1 MLHQLLRPVAA
12 TPTGLDCER
21 AVNVTDMAPP
31 FHELII
37 AGQRRPA
44 ADGAPFTTYNPA
56 TGEALGEVAQ
66 AGGADLDAALDAAR
80 TSFADGLGEWAT
92 TSATERGKVLANAA
106 RLIRER
112 ADTFAD
118 TEVADA
124 GHTITDARWEAGAM
138 ADVFDYYAGAANKH
152 FGDVIPVRDPG
163 MMTVSRVPVGVCALV
178 VPWNFPSY
186 IATWKLGPALAAG
199 NSVIVKPASL
209 TPLGALLLGQ
219 VLVDAGVPSGC
230 VSVLPGPGSTLGS
243 ALVSDPRVDKVSFT
257 GDTSTGTSILMSAA
271 PNITRVSLELGGK
284 SAAVVFDDGDVA
296 LAAAEIPISVFANA
310 GQDCCARSRVLV
322 QRSVLGEFTDA
333 LVERTKA
340 LRVGD
345 PTDPETEIGPM
356 ISAGQRDQAVDYLSI
371 GAAEGARLV
380 TGGETADPGFFMNPA
395 VLTNVANDS
404 RVGQEEIFG
413 PVAAVIAFDDEA
425 EAIRLA
431 NDSPYGLSGSVW
443 TGDVGRALRVSRSIR
458 TGVLSVNSN
467 SSVRYEAPFGGF
479 KQSGMG
485 RELGMAALDHYTESK
500 MVFFAER

>member
-1 MLHQLLRPVAA
+1 
-12 TPTGLDCER
+12 
-21 AVNVTDMAPP
+21 
-31 FHELII
+31 
-37 AGQRRPA
+37 
-44 ADGAPFTTYNPA
+44 
-56 TGEALGEVAQ
+56 
-66 AGGADLDAALDAAR
+66 
-80 TSFADGLGEWAT
+80 
-92 TSATERGKVLANAA
+92 
-106 RLIRER
+106 
-112 ADTFAD
+112 
-118 TEVADA
+118 VADA

-152 FGDVIPVRDPG
+152 FGDVIPVRDAG
-163 MMTVSRVPVGVCALV
+163 MMTCQPRADRGVRPGGAVELSV
-178 VPWNFPSY
+178 Y

-209 TPLGALLLGQ
+209 TPLGALLFGQ
-219 VLVDAGVPSGC
+219 VLVDAGVPASGC

-243 ALVSDPRVDKVSFT
+243 TLVADPRVDKVSFT

-284 SAAVVFDDGDVA
+284 SAAVVFDDADVA

-322 QRSVLGEFTDA
+322 QQLGDG
-333 LVERTKA
+333 
-340 LRVGD
+340 RVHRRARRANQGAAGGRPNRPGD
-345 PTDPETEIGPM
+345 RDRPDDLGR
-356 ISAGQRDQAVDYLSI
+356 SAGSQRWTTSSM

-380 TGGETADPGFFMNPA
+380 IGGETADPGYFMNPA

-425 EAIRLA
+425 EAMRLA
-431 NDSPYGLSGSVW
+431 NDSPYGLSGSLW
-443 TGDVGRALRVSRSIR
+443 TGDVGRALRVSRAIR

-500 MVFFAER
+500 MVFFSER

>member
-1 MLHQLLRPVAA
+1 M
-12 TPTGLDCER
+12 
-21 AVNVTDMAPP
+21 
-31 FHELII
+31 
-37 AGQRRPA
+37 
-44 ADGAPFTTYNPA
+44 
-56 TGEALGEVAQ
+56 
-66 AGGADLDAALDAAR
+66 
-80 TSFADGLGEWAT
+80 
-92 TSATERGKVLANAA
+92 LANAA

-112 ADTFAD
+112 ADEFAD

-431 NDSPYGLSGSVW
+431 NGAAYGLSAGVWSRDVHTCLYFARKVQAGTVW
-443 TGDVGRALRVSRSIR
+443 TNTWMDGFA
-458 TGVLSVNSN
+458 
-467 SSVRYEAPFGGF
+467 EMPFGGV
-479 KQSGMG
+479 KESGLG
-485 RELGMAALDHYTESK
+485 RELGRYGLEEYLEVKTVQMRVALGRSPWVK
-500 MVFFAER
+500 G